1 MAKQKT
7 SGLGGIVSTLLEG
20 VHDLSRS
27 ETIIGEPQQTGGAT
41 VIPVHRLRVTFGAG
55 TTSAGAHG
63 EKLGGDT
70 SSYGAAGV
78 VDLDPVAA
86 ITVGAD
92 GKAQL
97 LTVESDSLSTW
108 SNLIGDIPD
117 LVTKVARI
125 IGDRIDKSA
134 AKKLA
139 KSEPTKLPETA
150 AEEESPT

>member
-1 MAKQKT
+1 MASKQKT

-20 VHDLSRS
+20 VHDLSKS

-55 TTSAGAHG
+55 TTNAGAHG
-63 EKLGGDT
+63 TKLGGD
-70 SSYGAAGV
+70 SAAYGAAGV

-108 SNLIGDIPD
+108 SNLISEVPE
-117 LVTKVARI
+117 LVTKVAHV
-125 IGDRIDKSA
+125 IGDRLEKSG

-139 KSEPTKLPETA
+139 EGEPAQLAETA
-150 AEEESPT
+150 AEEE

>member
-7 SGLGGIVSTLLEG
+7 SGLGGIVSTLLGG
-20 VHDLSRS
+20 VHDLSKS

-63 EKLGGDT
+63 TKLGGDS
-70 SSYGAAGV
+70 SSYAAAGA
-78 VDLDPVAA
+78 VDLDPIAA

-108 SNLIGDIPD
+108 ASLINDVPE
-117 LVTKVARI
+117 LVTKVAHVI
-125 IGDRIDKSA
+125 ADRLDKSG
-134 AKKLA
+134 AKRLA
-139 KSEPTKLPETA
+139 KSDKASLSEDA
-150 AEEESPT
+150 AEAE